1 MSTRKQNSHNSGCS
15 ATSRR
20 NSKVIC
26 SCGNEAILRTVKNG
40 PNVGTKFYG
49 CPLWPDTQCKMFKPI
64 EGSSVVEDL
73 QFQLLEK
80 DTTIM
85 EMEMLL
91 ESKDE
96 RIKRLQLKNNIL
108 EEENRELR
116 KGCCQFRITENK
128 PPANEQNFKMPFI
141 ISLILFVIMYC
152 LK

>member
-26 SCGNEAILRTVKNG
+26 SYGNEAIVRTVKNG

-49 CPLWPDTQCKMFKPI
+49 CPLWPDTQCKMVKPI

-73 QFQLLEK
+73 QFQLLE
-80 DTTIM
+80 
-85 EMEMLL
+85 MEMLL

-96 RIKRLQLKNNIL
+96 RIKKLQLKNNIL
-108 EEENRELR
+108 EQENRELR

-128 PPANEQNFKMPFI
+128 SPANEQNFKMPFI

-152 LK
+152 QK